1 MVLKRA
7 EMEIKNYLIIG
18 TGVAGTASAAAIR
31 EHDPD
36 GRIFLLGDEELPLY
50 SRIRLPEYLTGRVER
65 ERLVI
70 QKPQWYSDRR
80 IDLMTGTRA
89 ESIDA
94 QAGRVF
100 LSGGS
105 ALPYDRLLLA
115 TGAGCWV
122 PPVPGRGL
130 PGILTVRTVAD
141 VDRLKSAAAGQA
153 AAVVV
158 GGGLLGL
165 EMAGAMGQIGL
176 EVTVVE
182 VAPWLL
188 PRQLDRE
195 GGELLQRVLEKRGIR
210 FLVGARVDSFSG
222 KDHVEAVCLTGGAE
236 LAAAVVLVSAGIQPD
251 VALAREA
258 GIEIQKGITVD
269 DRMATSLPGVYA
281 AGDCALHRGIT
292 YGLWPAA
299 EAQGKVAGTQM
310 AGFGATYNGTL
321 PSHTLKVSGVDVF
334 SAGRFDIDDEA
345 RCKRNRGEETYQKEV
360 FDDDGNT
367 VGAILIGDLGD
378 RNKIIRKSSRAA
390 EIFGV
395 SSIKATSSAKKPE

>member
-1 MVLKRA
+1 MDY
-7 EMEIKNYLIIG
+7 IIIG
-18 TGVAGTASAAAIR
+18 AGVAGTAAAAAIR
-31 EHDPD
+31 EHDPR
-36 GRIFLLGDEELPLY
+36 GRIVLLGDEELPLY
-50 SRIRLPEYLTGRVER
+50 SRIRLPEYLAGRVER

-70 QKPQWYSDRR
+70 RKPQWYSDQQ
-80 IDLMTGTRA
+80 INLMTGTRA

-94 QAGRVF
+94 QAGRVL

-115 TGAGCWV
+115 TGAGCWI
-122 PPVPGRGL
+122 PRVPGREL

-141 VDRLKSAAAGQA
+141 VDRLKSAAAGQKT
-153 AAVVV
+153 AVVV

-165 EMAGAMGQIGL
+165 EMASALANIGP

-195 GGELLQRVLEKRGIR
+195 GGELLQRILEKRGIR
-210 FLVGARVDSFSG
+210 FFVGAKLDSFAG
-222 KDHVEAVCLTGGAE
+222 KDRVEAVHLTGGEE
-236 LAAAVVLVSAGIQPD
+236 LAAAVILVSAGVQPD
-251 VALAREA
+251 VALARQA
-258 GIEIQKGITVD
+258 GIKIQKGVVVD

-281 AGDCALHRGIT
+281 AGDCAEHRGMI
-292 YGLWPAA
+292 YGIWPAA

-310 AGFGATYNGTL
+310 AGGEDTYTGTL

-334 SAGRFDIDDEA
+334 SAGRFDVDDPA
-345 RCKRNRGEETYQKEV
+345 RCKRDRGENTYRKEV
-360 FDDDGNT
+360 LDDDGNT

-378 RNKIIRKSSRAA
+378 RNKIIKAISS
-390 EIFGV
+390 
-395 SSIKATSSAKKPE
+395 TKKPE